1 MIVGV
6 CTWDLLISGAH
17 SLKEKRMVV
26 RSLKDRISGKF
37 NVSVAETAFQDIWQR
52 AEITIAVVGTDT
64 AFVDS
69 VLSKV
74 DQLVE
79 AEDRAMI
86 TDTRRELW

>member
-1 MIVGV
+1 MIIGV
-6 CTWDLLISGAH
+6 CTWTLVIPAAH

-26 RSLKDRISGKF
+26 RSLKDRIRQKF
-37 NVSVAETAFQDIWQR
+37 NVSVSETAFQDVWQR
-52 AEITIAVVGTDT
+52 AEITIALVGSDT

-74 DQLVE
+74 DRLME
-79 AEDRAMI
+79 SEGRAMI

>member
-1 MIVGV
+1 MIIGV
-6 CTWDLLISGAH
+6 CTWDLVISGAH

-26 RSLKDRISGKF
+26 RSLKDRIGGKF
-37 NVSVAETAFQDIWQR
+37 NVSVAETAHQDLWQR
-52 AEITIAVVGTDT
+52 AEISVAVVGTDT

-74 DQLVE
+74 DRLVE
-79 AEDRAMI
+79 SEARVMI